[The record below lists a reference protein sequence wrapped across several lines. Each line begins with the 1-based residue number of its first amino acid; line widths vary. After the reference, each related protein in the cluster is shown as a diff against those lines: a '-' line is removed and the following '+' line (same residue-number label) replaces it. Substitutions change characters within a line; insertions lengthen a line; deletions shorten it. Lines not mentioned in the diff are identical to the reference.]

1 MYAWR
6 PTGSRGTP
14 LRSRWGGELGIGS
27 LAGGDRVDALDREPS
42 AKLCHGFVHRDDPE
56 TRRIVLADRMEV
68 DLVLGNDRA
77 AELSGRLLDFPR
89 HDPDPVDLMSP
100 VLTRL
105 GDQIDL
111 ARGGGQQDL
120 LRPGG
125 PVGRRQE
132 GVAAQSGVQRDRN
145 DEPSTTAIS
154 AASNRSH

>member
-1 MYAWR
+1 M
-6 PTGSRGTP
+6 
-14 LRSRWGGELGIGS
+14 
-27 LAGGDRVDALDREPS
+27 
-42 AKLCHGFVHRDDPE
+42 
-56 TRRIVLADRMEV
+56 
-68 DLVLGNDRA
+68 LGNDRA
-77 AELSGRLLDFPR
+77 AEISGRLLDFPR
-89 HDPDPVDLMSP
+89 YDRASVDLVAP

-111 ARGGGQQDL
+111 VLGGLQQDL

-132 GVAAQSGVQRDRN
+132 GIAAQSGVQRDRN